1 MNDTIVIDTTKGG
14 FYLGSTNRNDGNV
27 GFTIDK
33 NDVNGNQVM
42 FIEVKMTPSNA
53 KEIAWYL
60 TELANSILDKSE

>member
-14 FYLGSTNRNDGNV
+14 FYLGSTNCDDGKV

-33 NDVNGNQVM
+33 NDSRGNPVRV
-42 FIEVKMTPSNA
+42 IEVKMTPSNA

-60 TELANSILDKSE
+60 TEFANSILDKSE